1 MHITIPSSLN
11 SLDAIRRCGY
21 GLINS
26 QTNPSFARRLGTGSY
41 PRFHVYI
48 KDRDINLHLDQKQ
61 ASYEGYGAH
70 SGEYEGEVVER
81 EAERIAG
88 LLEKMA
94 AERDGEPEDV
104 FKSEEKGFWSRL
116 FGNK

>member
-1 MHITIPSSLN
+1 MHISIPNTLSPLE
-11 SLDAIRRCGY
+11 AIRRCGY

-26 QTNPSFARRLGTGSY
+26 QSNPSFVRRLGTLSY

-48 KDRDINLHLDQKQ
+48 KERDINLHLDQKQ

-70 SGEYEGEVVER
+70 SGEYDGEVVER
-81 EAERIAG
+81 ESKRIAG
-88 LLEKMA
+88 VLEQLVQERSA
-94 AERDGEPEDV
+94 PAEDI
-104 FKSEEKGFWSRL
+104 FKSESKGFWSKL